1 MAAVGQGSFQ
11 VLESA
16 IGFREG
22 QVQDPSAEVQ
32 VQVQKGEGRENTTD
46 VVGRRVLSFLVS
58 SCRSV

>member
-1 MAAVGQGSFQ
+1 MGQGSFQ

-46 VVGRRVLSFLVS
+46 VVGKRVLSFLVS
-58 SCRSV
+58 SV